1 MPTIQ
6 AEEEPRMNIISRVAL
21 GVAFAVLAAAQPT
34 SAADST
40 SQEVVYGVGSVMST
54 LVYAP
59 VKASFC
65 ILGAVT
71 SGFTLPFGGPRTA
84 EKVASAACGGTWAV
98 TPAALKGREPI
109 RFVGGNNGEPS
120 RGRAASTR

>member
-1 MPTIQ
+1 MTI
-6 AEEEPRMNIISRVAL
+6 MSGVAL
-21 GVAFAVLAAAQPT
+21 GVVVGVLAAAPPVA
-34 SAADST
+34 AADGA
-40 SQEVVYGVGSVMST
+40 SQDVASGVGSAMTT

-84 EKVASAACGGTWAV
+84 EQVASTACGGTWVV
-98 TPAALKGREPI
+98 TPAALKGREPV
-109 RFVGGNNGEPS
+109 RFVGGGDGSPRA
-120 RGRAASTR
+120 RGR

>member
-1 MPTIQ
+1 MS
-6 AEEEPRMNIISRVAL
+6 MMSRVVQGIVIAAL
-21 GVAFAVLAAAQPT
+21 GAALLPPSA
-34 SAADST
+34 AADST
-40 SQEVVYGVGSVMST
+40 SQEVLYGVGSVTST

-84 EKVASAACGGTWAV
+84 EKVATTACGGTWAI
-98 TPAALKGREPI
+98 TPDALRGEDPV
-109 RFVGGNNGEPS
+109 RFVGGSSGEPS
-120 RGRAASTR
+120 RGRAVSK

>member
-1 MPTIQ
+1 
-6 AEEEPRMNIISRVAL
+6 V
-21 GVAFAVLAAAQPT
+21 AAADG
-34 SAADST
+34 A
-40 SQEVVYGVGSVMST
+40 SQDVAYGVGSAMTT

-84 EKVASAACGGTWAV
+84 EQVASTACGGTWVV
-98 TPAALKGREPI
+98 TPAALKGREPV
-109 RFVGGNNGEPS
+109 RFVGGGDGSPRA
-120 RGRAASTR
+120 RGR